1 MTKSIPAEMTDQVL
15 TATMKRT
22 ARLIRKHESAQ
33 RQRMAYRFDLAVE
46 ARARGMRFTEI
57 NELLEVRNMQAT
69 INQGRPS

>member
-1 MTKSIPAEMTDQVL
+1 
-15 TATMKRT
+15 
-22 ARLIRKHESAQ
+22 
-33 RQRMAYRFDLAVE
+33 MAYRFDLAVE